1 MMPDKEVLM
10 KTERVA
16 LSLDNF
22 EQRLMV
28 NGLMN
33 FRNGL
38 LSDARPTEDV
48 EELIL
53 KVIDAHPEK
62 KSRRKDRGAR

>member
-1 MMPDKEVLM
+1 MPDEEMLM

-16 LSLDNF
+16 LSLDSF

-28 NGLMN
+28 NGLVN

-53 KVIDAHPEK
+53 KVIDAPPEK
-62 KSRRKDRGAR
+62 KSRRRDRDAR

>member
-1 MMPDKEVLM
+1 M

-16 LSLDNF
+16 LSLDSF

-28 NGLMN
+28 NGLVN

-53 KVIDAHPEK
+53 KVIDAPPEK
-62 KSRRKDRGAR
+62 KSRRHDRDAR

>member
-1 MMPDKEVLM
+1 M

-48 EELIL
+48 EELII
-53 KVIDAHPEK
+53 KVIDAPPEK
-62 KSRRKDRGAR
+62 KSRRP

>member
-1 MMPDKEVLM
+1 M

-16 LSLDNF
+16 LSLDSF

-28 NGLMN
+28 NGLVN

-53 KVIDAHPEK
+53 KVTDAPPEK
-62 KSRRKDRGAR
+62 KSRRRDRDAR

>member
-1 MMPDKEVLM
+1 MMPDEEILM

-16 LSLDNF
+16 LSLDSF

-28 NGLMN
+28 NGLVN

-53 KVIDAHPEK
+53 KVIDAPPEK
-62 KSRRKDRGAR
+62 KSRRRDRDAR

>member
-53 KVIDAHPEK
+53 KVIDAPPEK

>member
-1 MMPDKEVLM
+1 M

-16 LSLDNF
+16 LSLDSF

-28 NGLMN
+28 NGLVN

-53 KVIDAHPEK
+53 KVIDAPPEK

>member
-1 MMPDKEVLM
+1 M

-53 KVIDAHPEK
+53 KVIDAPPEK